1 MDNLYKS
8 GFAFFA
14 DRGGGII
21 EFENKFT
28 GLRLVYNVR
37 TGEKSVKECAI

>member
-1 MDNLYKS
+1 MDMLYKS
-8 GFAFFA
+8 GFAFLRELG
-14 DRGGGII
+14 DGKI

-37 TGEKSVKECAI
+37 TGEKTVGEATI

>member
-1 MDNLYKS
+1 MENLYKC
-8 GFAFFA
+8 GFAFFR
-14 DRGGGII
+14 DHGNGMI

-37 TGEKSVKECAI
+37 TGEKTVGEAAF

>member
-1 MDNLYKS
+1 MDMLYKS
-8 GFAFFA
+8 GFAFL
-14 DRGGGII
+14 RGLGDGKI

-28 GLRLVYNVR
+28 GLRLIYNVR

>member
-1 MDNLYKS
+1 MDILYKS
-8 GFAFFA
+8 GYAFFR
-14 DRGGGII
+14 DLDGGKI

-37 TGEKSVKECAI
+37 TGEKTVGEAVI